1 MEGGISNLPVLD
13 PGMRATPLSPSEWK
27 QRLQEAR
34 NINATSNVAQS
45 SGSERSILL
54 LDVRN
59 GKCSY
64 FEDYCTNWHGKC
76 FYILRLRI
84 YIVLKLKTKEA

>member
-34 NINATSNVAQS
+34 NINGTSSVAQS
-45 SGSERSILL
+45 SGSERTILL

-59 GKCSY
+59 GKCS
-64 FEDYCTNWHGKC
+64 
-76 FYILRLRI
+76 ISRI
-84 YIVLKLKTKEA
+84 TVPTGMVNVLTF